1 MRLFAISDLHLPGGD
16 DKPMN
21 VFGQHWDNHFER
33 IAADWRERVAQ
44 EDAVLIPGDISWAMQ
59 LKNALPDLQAI
70 GELPGRKVILKGNH
84 EHWWNTLTQVRS
96 ALPEGMEFTEVRA
109 LRSDALLPQHLRF
122 AVLTGKHLA
131 DWYRDARYCGRCGG
145 ILEDSKTERALV
157 CPHCG
162 CVRYPKICPAVIV
175 AVRDGDRLLLTK
187 YAGRYI
193 KNYAL
198 IAGFNEIGESIEET
212 VHREVL
218 EEVGVHVKNLQ
229 FYKSQ
234 PWVFTDTLLMG
245 FFCDLDGTDKI
256 TLQESELSV
265 GTWVRREDLPEDT
278 AHLSLTGEMIE
289 QFRLGLA

>member
-1 MRLFAISDLHLPGGD
+1 MVQNILPHIYHNEFALRNAEPEDTLFVFREGSILLRVEENQLILPTAADLHVAPEECRSLFSVD
-16 DKPMN
+16 DQWYSMWKDHTMEP
-21 VFGQHWDNHFER
+21 
-33 IAADWRERVAQ
+33 
-44 EDAVLIPGDISWAMQ
+44 
-59 LKNALPDLQAI
+59 
-70 GELPGRKVILKGNH
+70 
-84 EHWWNTLTQVRS
+84 
-96 ALPEGMEFTEVRA
+96 PEGYDYYSVRQYREFRPMEKLFPCAIAGSLNR
-109 LRSDALLPQHLRF
+109 
-122 AVLTGKHLA
+122 
-131 DWYRDARYCGRCGG
+131 WYRDNRYCGRCGG
-145 ILEDSKTERALV
+145 VLEDSKTERALV

-218 EEVGVHVKNLQ
+218 EEVGVHVKNLH

-278 AHLSLTGEMIE
+278 AHLSLTAEMIE